1 MAPDRSGRIS
11 STGVTL
17 IIIGC
22 LVAGGLVCLGVIV
35 LAITGMGTS
44 VNSPYEK
51 GGMPIRLREET
62 EQTATKF
69 LKDLCAGNSQAAWE
83 QTSPGFQNSHATN
96 GDPDQSK
103 FFTDFLKEHPGL
115 RDPAAIEVK
124 SLSADIQQAT
134 VQATITTKSRGKII
148 VHLKL
153 TLKMK
158 MWMISDLAVL
168 VEKKENDVGKKKL
181 APGNDKSEF

>member
-1 MAPDRSGRIS
+1 MASDFSCRIS
-11 STGVTL
+11 SKGL
-17 IIIGC
+17 ALNIIIC
-22 LVAGGLVCLGVIV
+22 LGALALVCLGVIV
-35 LAITGMGTS
+35 IAISGLGTS

-69 LKDLCAGNSQAAWE
+69 LKDLCAGNTQAAWE

-115 RDPAAIEVK
+115 RDPAAIELK

-134 VQATITTKSRGKII
+134 VQATITTKSKEKII

-158 MWMISDLAVL
+158 NWMISDLAVL
-168 VEKKENDVGKKKL
+168 AEKKEKAVGK
-181 APGNDKSEF
+181 